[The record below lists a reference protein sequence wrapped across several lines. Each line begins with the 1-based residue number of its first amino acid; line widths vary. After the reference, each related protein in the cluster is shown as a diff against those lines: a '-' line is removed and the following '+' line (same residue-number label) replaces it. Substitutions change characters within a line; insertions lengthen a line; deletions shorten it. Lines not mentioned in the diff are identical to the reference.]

1 MPAPPSSH
9 TRAIALW
16 LFACAAMV
24 FVMVALGG
32 VTRLTESGLSITLW
46 QPVTGILP
54 PLNEAQWQDAFA
66 AYKSIPQ
73 YQAIHAGMSLADFKT
88 IYFWEWFH
96 RLWGRLIG
104 VVFLLPFLY
113 FLARRQ
119 IPRSLAPSLALLF
132 VLGALQGVLGWWM
145 VASGLEDRIEVSQ
158 YRLAAHLAAA
168 IIIYLA
174 ILWVALDL
182 VRPAGGAGKTKDHP
196 PSCLKHGADLALL
209 LGFVTLVAGAFVA
222 GLRAGLIDNTFP
234 LMDGHWIPPAWDN
247 LSPWW
252 RNLFENPEAVQF
264 DHRLLAAF
272 TWLVSLALF
281 LGTFLYRPL
290 LPRIAMGAVHSLFTL
305 TSLQAGLGIACLL
318 LAVPL
323 DLALAH
329 QLGATLVLTAALV
342 ARHVLGVTRKTPPA
356 GL

>member
-1 MPAPPSSH
+1 VSAPPSPH
-9 TRAIALW
+9 QRAIAFW

-32 VTRLTESGLSITLW
+32 ITRLTESGLSITSW
-46 QPVTGILP
+46 QPVSGVLP
-54 PLNEAQWQDAFA
+54 PLSASEWQDAFA
-66 AYKSIPQ
+66 AYKEIPQ
-73 YQAIHAGMSLADFKT
+73 YQAIHAGMSLADFQT
-88 IYFWEWFH
+88 IYFWEWLH

-119 IPRSLAPSLALLF
+119 IPRDLAPKLAGLF
-132 VLGALQGVLGWWM
+132 ALGALQGALGWWM

-158 YRLAAHLAAA
+158 YRLAAHLATA

-182 VRPAGGAGKTKDHP
+182 IGPREQSAAP
-196 PSCLKHGADLALL
+196 CLKHGASAALL
-209 LGFVTLVAGAFVA
+209 LGFVTLIAGAFVA

-252 RNLFENPEAVQF
+252 RNLFENPETAQF
-264 DHRLLAAF
+264 DHRVLAAL
-272 TWLVSLALF
+272 TWLASLALF
-281 LGTFLYRPL
+281 LASFKFKAQ
-290 LPRIAMGAVHSLFTL
+290 LPRPAKGAVHALFGLAT
-305 TSLQAGLGIACLL
+305 LQAGLGIAALL

-323 DLALAH
+323 GLALAH
-329 QLGATLVLTAALV
+329 QLGATLVLTAALA
-342 ARHVLGVTRKTPPA
+342 ARHVLGGTRKIPPA